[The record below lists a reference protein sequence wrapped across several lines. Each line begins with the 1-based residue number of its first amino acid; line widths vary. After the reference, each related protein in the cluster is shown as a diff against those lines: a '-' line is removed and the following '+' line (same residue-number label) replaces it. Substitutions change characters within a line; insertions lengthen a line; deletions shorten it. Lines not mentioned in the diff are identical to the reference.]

1 MSAPWRR
8 VRSIAVR
15 RPSDYDQCVRFVV
28 RFVVQVAA
36 LIGVVVF
43 AIFFLGAR
51 SDVNEQADRISSSTV
66 GQSSSS
72 VAANRGSYAP
82 ATLVGGAEYDINAVV
97 ASRPV
102 VFWFWAPG

>member
-1 MSAPWRR
+1 M
-8 VRSIAVR
+8 RSIAASQL
-15 RPSDYDQCVRFVV
+15 PDYDQSVRFIV

-43 AIFFLGAR
+43 TIFFLGAR
-51 SDVNEQADRISSSTV
+51 SDVNEQADRITSTT
-66 GQSSSS
+66 GGATSSS
-72 VAANRGSYAP
+72 VEGVSGRYEP

>member
-1 MSAPWRR
+1 M
-8 VRSIAVR
+8 RSIADR
-15 RPSDYDQCVRFVV
+15 QSPDYDQSVRFIV

-51 SDVNEQADRISSSTV
+51 SDVNEQADRITSTTV
-66 GQSSSS
+66 GATSSS
-72 VAANRGSYAP
+72 VEGVSGRYAP
-82 ATLVGGAEYDINAVV
+82 VTLVGGAEYDINAVV